1 MTQINPL
8 KQFFRQPAI
17 YLRLP
22 SNGEFWA
29 AGSLNLPA
37 NNELPVLPMTA
48 IDEIN
53 YRTPDALFN
62 GSAVVN
68 VIQSCLPSIIN
79 AWETPATDIDSILV
93 AIRIASYGHVFDL
106 ESTCPACKKPADYSF
121 DLRTIIDGLKASN
134 YTAEPLIHGD
144 LTLLLRPMNYKSM
157 TDINNMSFDHQ
168 KSMQAL
174 NENTAMPEQEKLKAI
189 GEAVRKITD
198 ISIKALSNSI
208 ASIRTPTAVVTEST
222 FINELLI
229 NCDRQLFKVIQDR
242 AVALRTTSSLKP
254 LEIKCAACNHEYT
267 QAFTLDLANF
277 FVNAS

>member
-68 VIQSCLPSIIN
+68 VIQSCMPSIIN

-93 AIRIASYGHVFDL
+93 AIRIASYGHVFDM
-106 ESTCPACKKPADYSF
+106 ESTCPECKNQADYSF

-134 YTAEPLIHGD
+134 YTEPLIYGD
-144 LTLLLRPMNYKSM
+144 LALLLRPLSYKTM
-157 TDINNMSFDHQ
+157 TDINNLTFEHQ

-174 NENTAMPEQEKLKAI
+174 NENITMPEKEKLKAM
-189 GEAVRKITD
+189 GDAMGKIAD
-198 ISIKALSNSI
+198 ISIRALSNSI
-208 ASIRTPTAVVTEST
+208 ASIRTPTAVVSESA
-222 FINELLI
+222 FINELLL
-229 NCDRQLFKVIQDR
+229 NCDRQLFTLIQDR
-242 AVALRTTSSLKP
+242 AVALRATSSLKP
-254 LEIKCAACNHEYT
+254 LEVKCTACSHEYKQT
-267 QAFTLDLANF
+267 FTLDLANF

>member
-62 GSAVVN
+62 GSAVIN
-68 VIQSCLPSIIN
+68 VIQSCMPSIVN

-93 AIRIASYGHVFDL
+93 AIRIASYGHVFDVA
-106 ESTCPACKKPADYSF
+106 STCPACKNQADYSF
-121 DLRTIIDGLKASN
+121 DLRKVIDGLTASN
-134 YTAEPLIHGD
+134 YTTEPLIYGD
-144 LTLLLRPMNYKSM
+144 LALLLRPMNYKSM
-157 TDINNMSFDHQ
+157 TNINNMSFEHQ

-174 NENTAMPEQEKLKAI
+174 NENTTMPEQEKLKAM
-189 GEAVRKITD
+189 GEAMRKIAD
-198 ISIKALSNSI
+198 ISILALGSSI
-208 ASIRTPTAVVTEST
+208 ASIRTPTAVVTESA
-222 FINELLI
+222 FINELLL
-229 NCDRQLFKVIQDR
+229 NCDRQLFTLIQDR
-242 AVALRTTSSLKP
+242 AVALRATSSLKP
-254 LEIKCAACNHEYT
+254 LEVKCTACSHEYK

-277 FVNAS
+277 FANAS